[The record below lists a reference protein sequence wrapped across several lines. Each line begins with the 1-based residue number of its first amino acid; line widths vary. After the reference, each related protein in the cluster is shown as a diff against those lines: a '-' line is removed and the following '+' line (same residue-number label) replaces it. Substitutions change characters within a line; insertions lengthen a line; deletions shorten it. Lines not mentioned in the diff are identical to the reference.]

1 VTVSYAGAT
10 KNGGQDDAQAGAGVW
25 FSEHNTQSRSLR
37 LPPALNQN
45 KAGAEAVAALHGVK
59 QVSNDT
65 KLHLEG
71 GRRHILNAMSKNV
84 AKWEDKGW
92 VGVPN
97 REPIKALLA
106 NLRERTATTT
116 LAVVKGS
123 GSVDSATNLARDG
136 SAKELC
142 DIIDL
147 RIQPDVQL
155 SGAKLSTLTQA
166 TAYRAIKELRE
177 TVRRK
182 PTDENI
188 RATQEAVKL
197 LYKKPTAA
205 AIWKS
210 IRNQDIS
217 RQIKNF
223 LWKTIH
229 GAHRI
234 GKFWSNI
241 PDMEDRANRQHCG
254 VLETMEHIL
263 LQCTRPGQ
271 AEIWKLAEELW
282 LMKDDTWPA
291 LSMGTLLGCGLAN
304 FKGENGK
311 NSPATAQLYRILITE
326 SLYLIWKLRCECV
339 ISRDGEAP
347 SENEIHNRWVSQM
360 NERLSIDR
368 ALTNRIKFG
377 KQYSLAPSLVLGTW
391 KGSLLDEDKLP
402 KDWLRDP
409 EVLVGIMPMRSRR
422 SPSPPVG
429 RRGRNR

>member
-1 VTVSYAGAT
+1 MLWVPQEPISPHSLGVAGL
-10 KNGGQDDAQAGAGVW
+10 NAGVP
-25 FSEHNTQSRSLR
+25 L
-37 LPPALNQN
+37 
-45 KAGAEAVAALHGVK
+45 
-59 QVSNDT
+59 
-65 KLHLEG
+65 
-71 GRRHILNAMSKNV
+71 
-84 AKWEDKGW
+84 

-106 NLRERTATTT
+106 NLRECTETTT

-123 GSVDSATNLARDG
+123 GSVDSAANLARDG
-136 SAKELC
+136 SDKELC

-147 RIQPDVQL
+147 RIRPDFQL

-177 TVRRK
+177 TVHCQS
-182 PTDENI
+182 TDENI

-197 LYKKPTAA
+197 LYKRKPTAA

-241 PDMEDRANRQHCG
+241 PEMEDRANCQHCG

-271 AEIWKLAEELW
+271 A
-282 LMKDDTWPA
+282 
-291 LSMGTLLGCGLAN
+291 
-304 FKGENGK
+304 
-311 NSPATAQLYRILITE
+311 
-326 SLYLIWKLRCECV
+326 
-339 ISRDGEAP
+339 
-347 SENEIHNRWVSQM
+347 
-360 NERLSIDR
+360 
-368 ALTNRIKFG
+368 
-377 KQYSLAPSLVLGTW
+377 
-391 KGSLLDEDKLP
+391 
-402 KDWLRDP
+402 
-409 EVLVGIMPMRSRR
+409 
-422 SPSPPVG
+422 
-429 RRGRNR
+429 

>member
-1 VTVSYAGAT
+1 MTKLKLDSLIPKWDPRTPPLELPAPLAEDTEDLITFVGPPPIRRLTEGFRIFTKSKPEPEPAVIPPVERIRCPDERAT
-10 KNGGQDDAQAGAGVW
+10 KNSGQDDAQAGAGVW
-25 FSEHNTQSRSLR
+25 FSEYNTQSRSLH
-37 LPPALNQN
+37 LPLTLNQN
-45 KAGAEAVAALHGVK
+45 KAGAEAVAALHRVK

-71 GRRHILNAMSKNV
+71 GHRHILNAMSKNV

-106 NLRERTATTT
+106 NLRERTETTT

-123 GSVDSATNLARDG
+123 GSVDSAANLARDG
-136 SAKELC
+136 SVKELC

-147 RIQPDVQL
+147 RIQPDFQL
-155 SGAKLSTLTQA
+155 S
-166 TAYRAIKELRE
+166 AIKELRE
-177 TVRRK
+177 TVHRK
-182 PTDENI
+182 STDENI

-197 LYKKPTAA
+197 LYKKKPTAA

-217 RQIKNF
+217 HQIKNF

-234 GKFWSNI
+234 RKFWSNI
-241 PDMEDRANRQHCG
+241 PDMEDRANCQHCG

-311 NSPATAQLYRILITE
+311 NSPATARLYRILITE
-326 SLYLIWKLRCECV
+326 SLYLIWKLCCECI

-347 SENEIHNRWVSQM
+347 SENEIHNRWVSQI
-360 NERLSIDR
+360 NERLSID
-368 ALTNRIKFG
+368 
-377 KQYSLAPSLVLGTW
+377 
-391 KGSLLDEDKLP
+391 
-402 KDWLRDP
+402 
-409 EVLVGIMPMRSRR
+409 
-422 SPSPPVG
+422 
-429 RRGRNR
+429 